1 MTELTP
7 IWISGII
14 GVYFLMLLVISWL
27 TGRENRNEI
36 FFLAGRRSPWYVV
49 AFGMIGASLS
59 GVTFISIPGLVGT
72 NGVNMAFSYMQIVL
86 GYLLGYAV
94 IALVLLPLYYRM
106 QLTSIYTWLEGRFGV
121 VSYKTGAGFFLLSR
135 TIGAAFRL
143 FLVAMVLQRFVL
155 GPMGIPFF
163 GTVAATIVLIWI
175 YTFRAGLKTII
186 WTDTLQTFFMLAAVV
201 MTIISIISSMEKGV
215 GEVVDL
221 MEVSGY
227 SKMLFL
233 EGGWSDPN
241 FFAKQFLSG
250 ALITIVMTGLDQD
263 MMQKNLSCRTLKEAQ
278 KNMFVFSV
286 VLVGVNLLFLSLG
299 ALLYLY
305 ASEIGLQ
312 IPEKTDQLYPII
324 ALEHLSPFIGMTFI
338 IGLIAAAY
346 SSADSALTALTTSF
360 CIDFLGLKTGGMGR
374 VEQRR
379 QQRQRTLVHIGFS
392 LLLFGVILV
401 FHALND
407 DAVINNLF
415 KAASYTY
422 GPLLG
427 MYTFGLLTSL
437 QVRDKWVLGICISAP
452 FLTYSLDTVFKN
464 ELGLNL
470 GFLVLALNGLL
481 TFIGLLAV
489 SYPALGPTGKTN
501 TFGKSTH

>member
-1 MTELTP
+1 MIELTP
-7 IWISGII
+7 NWILGII
-14 GVYFLMLLVISWL
+14 GAYFLMLLGVSWL
-27 TGRENRNEI
+27 TGRENQNEV
-36 FFLAGRRSPWYVV
+36 FFLAGRKSPWFVV

-72 NGVNMAFSYMQIVL
+72 SGVNMAFSYMQIVL

-94 IALVLLPLYYRM
+94 IAFVLLPLYYRL
-106 QLTSIYTWLEGRFGV
+106 QLTSIYTWLEGRFGM
-121 VSYKTGAGFFLLSR
+121 VSYKTGASFFLVSR
-135 TIGAAFRL
+135 TVGAAFRL

-163 GTVAATIVLIWI
+163 GTVAATIVLIWV

-201 MTIISIISSMEKGV
+201 LTIFSILSFMEKGF
-215 GEVVDL
+215 GEVVEL
-221 MEVSGY
+221 MQSSGY
-227 SKMLFL
+227 SKVFFT

-241 FFAKQFLSG
+241 FFLKQIVSG

-263 MMQKNLSCRTLKEAQ
+263 MMQKNLSCRSLGEAQ
-278 KNMFVFSV
+278 KNMVVFAI
-286 VLVGVNLLFLSLG
+286 VLVGVNLVFLSLG

-305 ASEIGLQ
+305 AGEIGLP
-312 IPEKTDQLYPII
+312 IPEQTDQLYPII
-324 ALEHLSPFIGMTFI
+324 ALEHLSPIIGIAFI

-360 CIDFLGLKTGGMGR
+360 CIDILGFERRHQGR
-374 VEQRR
+374 KQ
-379 QQRQRTLVHIGFS
+379 QQRIRTLVHIGFS
-392 LLLFGVILV
+392 LLLFGVILG

-415 KAASYTY
+415 RAASYTY

-427 MYTFGLLTSL
+427 LYTFGLLTSL
-437 QVRDKWVLGICISAP
+437 QVRDKWVVLVCLAAP
-452 FLTYSLDTVFKN
+452 VVSYALDTVFKN

-470 GFLVLALNGLL
+470 GFLVLALNGML
-481 TFIGLLAV
+481 TFFGLLAI
-489 SYPALGPTGKTN
+489 SYQPVIPPR
-501 TFGKSTH
+501 FED